1 MMQQVG
7 NIKDIFCEYFQ
18 RNIPDRIIE
27 LGTAWGTFTH
37 IVYNLRREINDD
49 FLFFTIDNLSEI
61 QDIPYNMVYC
71 NMNIFLNIEF
81 IGGLIIPNTLV
92 LCDNGNK
99 KEEVRLLTPYLKK
112 NCIIMAH
119 DYHWGGHEIEWNDV
133 KDLGLD
139 KYEYDLMKSAG
150 WLSLKT
156 NS

>member
-1 MMQQVG
+1 
-7 NIKDIFCEYFQ
+7 
-18 RNIPDRIIE
+18 
-27 LGTAWGTFTH
+27 
-37 IVYNLRREINDD
+37 
-49 FLFFTIDNLSEI
+49 
-61 QDIPYNMVYC
+61 MVYC